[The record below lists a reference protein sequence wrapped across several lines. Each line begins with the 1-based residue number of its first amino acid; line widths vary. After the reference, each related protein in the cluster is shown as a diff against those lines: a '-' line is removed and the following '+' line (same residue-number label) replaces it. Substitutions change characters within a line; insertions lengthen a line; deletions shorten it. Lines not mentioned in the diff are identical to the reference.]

1 MHGNKERNM
10 SDLILMTLFP
20 FQVST
25 RVALMLIISV
35 KIFNDNEILTNAV
48 ENSSHDAVL
57 NSVTNYWVAS

>member
-35 KIFNDNEILTNAV
+35 KIFNDNEILTNVV
-48 ENSSHDAVL
+48 ENSSHDAFL